1 MLSRYSLLTTNSLN
15 KMNICVY
22 CSSSDQV
29 RDEFKQQAT
38 EFGNWLADKAHTLVY
53 GGATGGLMSAVAQGA
68 SNAGGD
74 IVGIIPDCIIEK
86 GRKSDLPREL
96 FIVGDMAERK
106 SMMKEYSDVFVV
118 FPGGFGT
125 LDEMFDTISSCMVGE
140 HDKPTILYNP
150 DNFWMGLLLQLDKI
164 LKEGLGYKI
173 TRNGN
178 LKVVDTLEE
187 LKDVIIKT
195 EKEQS

>member
-1 MLSRYSLLTTNSLN
+1 
-15 KMNICVY
+15 MNICVY

-38 EFGNWLADKAHTLVY
+38 EFGKWLADKGHILVY

-74 IVGIIPDCIIEK
+74 RVGIIPDCIIEK
-86 GRKSDLPREL
+86 GRKSDLPTEL
-96 FIVGDMAERK
+96 FIVGDIAERK
-106 SMMKEYSDVFVV
+106 SMMKEYYDVFVV
-118 FPGGFGT
+118 FTGGFGT

-164 LKEGLGYKI
+164 LKEGLGYKVS
-173 TRNGN
+173 RNGN

-187 LKDVIIKT
+187 LKEVIIKT

>member
-1 MLSRYSLLTTNSLN
+1 
-15 KMNICVY
+15 MNICVY

-29 RDEFKQQAT
+29 RDEFKQQAA
-38 EFGNWLADKAHTLVY
+38 EFGKWLADNGHTLVY
-53 GGATGGLMSAVAQGA
+53 GGAIGGLMSSVAQGA
-68 SNAGGD
+68 SDAGGD

-86 GRKSDLPREL
+86 GRKSDLPTEL

-106 SMMKEYSDVFVV
+106 SMLKEYSDVFVV

-140 HDKPTILYNP
+140 HDKTTILYNP

-173 TRNGN
+173 SRNGN

-187 LKDVIIKT
+187 LKEEIIKT
-195 EKEQS
+195 ENE

>member
-1 MLSRYSLLTTNSLN
+1 
-15 KMNICVY
+15 MNICVY

-29 RDEFKQQAT
+29 RDEFKQQAA
-38 EFGNWLADKAHTLVY
+38 EFGKWLANNGHTLVY
-53 GGATGGLMSAVAQGA
+53 GGATGGLMSSVAQGA
-68 SNAGGD
+68 SDAGGD

-86 GRKSDLPREL
+86 GRKSDLPTEL

-140 HDKPTILYNP
+140 HDKTTILYNP

-164 LKEGLGYKI
+164 LKDGLGYKI
-173 TRNGN
+173 SRNGN

-187 LKDVIIKT
+187 LKEEIIKT
-195 EKEQS
+195 ENE

>member
-1 MLSRYSLLTTNSLN
+1 
-15 KMNICVY
+15 MNICVY

-38 EFGNWLADKAHTLVY
+38 EFGKWLADKNHTLVY

-68 SNAGGD
+68 SDAGGD

-86 GRKSDLPREL
+86 GRKSDLPTEL

-150 DNFWMGLLLQLDKI
+150 DNFWSGLLLQLTKI
-164 LKEGLGYKI
+164 KEEGLGYKFSQ
-173 TRNGN
+173 NGN
-178 LKVVDTLEE
+178 LRQANTLGE
-187 LKDVIIKT
+187 LQDMLI
-195 EKEQS
+195 ECGEA

>member
-1 MLSRYSLLTTNSLN
+1 
-15 KMNICVY
+15 MNICVY

-38 EFGNWLADKAHTLVY
+38 EFGKWLADKNHTLVY

-86 GRKSDLPREL
+86 GRKSDLPTEL

-187 LKDVIIKT
+187 LKEVIIKT

>member
-1 MLSRYSLLTTNSLN
+1 
-15 KMNICVY
+15 MNICVY

-38 EFGNWLADKAHTLVY
+38 EFGKWMANNGHTLVY
-53 GGATGGLMSAVAQGA
+53 GGATGGLMSAVAQGVA
-68 SNAGGD
+68 DANGD
-74 IVGIIPDCIIEK
+74 IVGIIPECIIEK
-86 GRKSDLPREL
+86 GRKSDLPTEL

-140 HDKPTILYNP
+140 HDKTTILFNP

-164 LKEGLGYKI
+164 LKEGLGYKVS
-173 TRNGN
+173 RNGN

-187 LKDVIIKT
+187 LKEMISKT
-195 EKEQS
+195 ENEQN

>member
-1 MLSRYSLLTTNSLN
+1 
-15 KMNICVY
+15 MNICVY

-38 EFGNWLADKAHTLVY
+38 EFGEWLADKNHTLVY

-86 GRKSDLPREL
+86 GRKSDLPTEL

-140 HDKPTILYNP
+140 HDKPTILFNP
-150 DNFWMGLLLQLDKI
+150 DSFWTGLLLQLDKI

-187 LKDVIIKT
+187 LKEVIIKT
-195 EKEQS
+195 EKGQS

>member
-1 MLSRYSLLTTNSLN
+1 
-15 KMNICVY
+15 MNICVY

-38 EFGNWLADKAHTLVY
+38 EFGKWLADKNHTLVY

-86 GRKSDLPREL
+86 GRKSDLPTEL

-140 HDKPTILYNP
+140 HDKTTILFNP

-164 LKEGLGYKI
+164 LKEGLGYKVS
-173 TRNGN
+173 RNGN

-187 LKDVIIKT
+187 LKEMIIKT
-195 EKEQS
+195 ENE

>member
-1 MLSRYSLLTTNSLN
+1 
-15 KMNICVY
+15 MNICVY

-38 EFGNWLADKAHTLVY
+38 EFGEWLADKNHTLVY

-86 GRKSDLPREL
+86 GRKSDLPTEL

-140 HDKPTILYNP
+140 HDKPTILFNP
-150 DNFWMGLLLQLDKI
+150 DSFWTGLLLQLDKI

-187 LKDVIIKT
+187 LKEVIIKT

>member
-1 MLSRYSLLTTNSLN
+1 
-15 KMNICVY
+15 MNICVY

-38 EFGNWLADKAHTLVY
+38 EFGKWLADKNHTLVY

-68 SNAGGD
+68 SDAGGD

-86 GRKSDLPREL
+86 GRKSDLPTEL

-187 LKDVIIKT
+187 LKEVIIKT

>member
-1 MLSRYSLLTTNSLN
+1 
-15 KMNICVY
+15 MNICVY

-38 EFGNWLADKAHTLVY
+38 EFGKWMAGNGHTLVY
-53 GGATGGLMSAVAQGA
+53 GGATGGLMSAVAQGVA
-68 SNAGGD
+68 DANGD
-74 IVGIIPDCIIEK
+74 IVGIIPECIIEK
-86 GRKSDLPREL
+86 GRKSDLPTEL

-140 HDKPTILYNP
+140 HDKTTILFNP

-164 LKEGLGYKI
+164 LKEGLGYKVS
-173 TRNGN
+173 RNGN

-187 LKDVIIKT
+187 LKEAIIKT
-195 EKEQS
+195 ENEQN

>member
-1 MLSRYSLLTTNSLN
+1 
-15 KMNICVY
+15 MNICVY

-38 EFGNWLADKAHTLVY
+38 EFGKWLADKNHTLVY

-68 SNAGGD
+68 SDAGGD

-86 GRKSDLPREL
+86 GRKSDLPTEL

-140 HDKPTILYNP
+140 HDKTTILFNP

-164 LKEGLGYKI
+164 LKEGLGYKVS
-173 TRNGN
+173 RNGN

-187 LKDVIIKT
+187 LKEVIIKT
-195 EKEQS
+195 ENE

>member
-1 MLSRYSLLTTNSLN
+1 MHYELN
-15 KMNICVY
+15 EMNICVY

-38 EFGNWLADKAHTLVY
+38 EFGKWLADKNHTLVY

-86 GRKSDLPREL
+86 GRKSDLPTEL

-187 LKDVIIKT
+187 LKEVIIKT

>member
-1 MLSRYSLLTTNSLN
+1 MHYELN
-15 KMNICVY
+15 EMNICVY

-38 EFGNWLADKAHTLVY
+38 EFGKWLADKNHTLVY

-68 SNAGGD
+68 SNAGGV

-86 GRKSDLPREL
+86 GRKSDLPTEL

-187 LKDVIIKT
+187 LKEVIIKT

>member
-1 MLSRYSLLTTNSLN
+1 
-15 KMNICVY
+15 MNICVY

-29 RDEFKQQAT
+29 RDEFKQQAI
-38 EFGNWLADKAHTLVY
+38 EFGKWMANNGHTLVY
-53 GGATGGLMSAVAQGA
+53 GGATGGLMSSVAQGA
-68 SNAGGD
+68 SDAGGD

-86 GRKSDLPREL
+86 GRKSDLPTEL

-140 HDKPTILYNP
+140 HDKTTILYNP

-173 TRNGN
+173 SRNGN

-187 LKDVIIKT
+187 LKEEIIKT
-195 EKEQS
+195 ENE

>member
-1 MLSRYSLLTTNSLN
+1 
-15 KMNICVY
+15 MNICVY

-38 EFGNWLADKAHTLVY
+38 EFGNWLVDKGHTLVY

-86 GRKSDLPREL
+86 GRKSDLPTEL

-140 HDKPTILYNP
+140 HVKPTILYNP

-187 LKDVIIKT
+187 LKEVIIKT

>member
-1 MLSRYSLLTTNSLN
+1 
-15 KMNICVY
+15 MNICVY

-38 EFGNWLADKAHTLVY
+38 EFGKWMANNGHTLVY
-53 GGATGGLMSAVAQGA
+53 GGATGGLMSAVAQGVA
-68 SNAGGD
+68 DTNGD
-74 IVGIIPDCIIEK
+74 IVGIIPECIIEK
-86 GRKSDLPREL
+86 GRKSDLPTEL

-140 HDKPTILYNP
+140 HDKTTILYNP

-164 LKEGLGYKI
+164 LKEGLGYKVS
-173 TRNGN
+173 RNGN

-187 LKDVIIKT
+187 LKEMISKT
-195 EKEQS
+195 ENEQN